1 MDKKILVDIYREQIR
16 VALLENNR
24 VAELYIEDDHNQ
36 RLIGAIYRGK
46 VQNVLQGMNVA
57 FVDIGLE
64 KNAFLYVADLNTDTE
79 PFQFKGDDPASHQK
93 ISHKNMQIAD
103 HLKIELGTVK
113 SRINRA
119 IAALKDKCS
128 TDKISL

>member
-1 MDKKILVDIYREQIR
+1 MDKKILVDVYREQIR

-64 KNAFLYVADLNTDTE
+64 KNAFL
-79 PFQFKGDDPASHQK
+79 
-93 ISHKNMQIAD
+93 
-103 HLKIELGTVK
+103 
-113 SRINRA
+113 
-119 IAALKDKCS
+119 
-128 TDKISL
+128 